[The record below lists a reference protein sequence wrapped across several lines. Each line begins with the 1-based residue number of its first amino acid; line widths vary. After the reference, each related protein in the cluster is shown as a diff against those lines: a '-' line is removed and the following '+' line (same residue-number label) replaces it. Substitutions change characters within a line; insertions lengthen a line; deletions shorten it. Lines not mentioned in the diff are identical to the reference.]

1 LLGLRSSWTVT
12 REVELSL
19 KVDNALDKTYA
30 RTRYSHLDPGFQN
43 NYNYREEGRT
53 WMLGVTWTPEL

>member
-1 LLGLRSSWTVT
+1 VT